1 MVTQNRIVSLVN
13 STIRPV
19 LFMIHLVCSPST
31 VSPIC
36 RQSHTSASQF
46 MPMALTLNARPSP
59 QLASHPMKT
68 GSTPAR
74 LNSGT
79 RSMSPCT
86 CTKAG
91 SASERHRHAR
101 RYVANDTRNASMAIT
116 TLATGALA
124 FSASMTFLSSS
135 NRVRSTSIYS
145 SFLRW
150 KGLVCAITSLSPRRK
165 EPNRPYESRSSEM
178 SVTVKRVDRKSS
190 QRFYEL
196 IVETAEVTV
205 RVPFNG
211 YELDDLEKQIDR
223 CFNEED

>member
-19 LFMIHLVCSPST
+19 LVMIHLVCSPST

-36 RQSHTSASQF
+36 RQSHISASQF

-74 LNSGT
+74 LNSGN

-101 RYVANDTRNASMAIT
+101 RYVANDTRNASTAIT
-116 TLATGALA
+116 TLAAGALA
-124 FSASMTFLSSS
+124 FSASMAFLSSS
-135 NRVRSTSIYS
+135 NHVRSASIYS
-145 SFLRW
+145 SFLRRVRRFVCVAASSLRRRG
-150 KGLVCAITSLSPRRK
+150 KGLSQQRK
-165 EPNRPYESRSSEM
+165 EAFHAVSE
-178 SVTVKRVDRKSS
+178 
-190 QRFYEL
+190 
-196 IVETAEVTV
+196 A
-205 RVPFNG
+205 
-211 YELDDLEKQIDR
+211 
-223 CFNEED
+223 

>member
-1 MVTQNRIVSLVN
+1 MSRLGSRGGVMVTQNRIVSLVN

-19 LFMIHLVCSPST
+19 LVMIHLVCSPST

-74 LNSGT
+74 LNSGN

-101 RYVANDTRNASMAIT
+101 RYVANDTRNASTAIT
-116 TLATGALA
+116 TLAAGALA
-124 FSASMTFLSSS
+124 FSASMAFLSSS
-135 NRVRSTSIYS
+135 NHVRSASIYS
-145 SFLRW
+145 SFLRCFRR
-150 KGLVCAITSLSPRRK
+150 LVCVAVSSLSRREK
-165 EPNRPYESRSSEM
+165 EPDRPSM
-178 SVTVKRVDRKSS
+178 NQGAVK
-190 QRFYEL
+190 
-196 IVETAEVTV
+196 
-205 RVPFNG
+205 
-211 YELDDLEKQIDR
+211 
-223 CFNEED
+223 

>member
-1 MVTQNRIVSLVN
+1 MSRLGSRGGVMVTQNRIVSLVN

-36 RQSHTSASQF
+36 RQSHTLASQF

-68 GSTPAR
+68 GSPPAR
-74 LNSGT
+74 LNSGN

-86 CTKAG
+86 CTKTG

-101 RYVANDTRNASMAIT
+101 RYVANDTRNASTAIT
-116 TLATGALA
+116 TLAAGALA
-124 FSASMTFLSSS
+124 FRASMAFLSSS
-135 NRVRSTSIYS
+135 NHVRSASIYS
-145 SFLRW
+145 SFLRCL

-165 EPNRPYESRSSEM
+165 EPNRPSM
-178 SVTVKRVDRKSS
+178 N
-190 QRFYEL
+190 QGA
-196 IVETAEVTV
+196 VE
-205 RVPFNG
+205 
-211 YELDDLEKQIDR
+211 
-223 CFNEED
+223 

>member
-1 MVTQNRIVSLVN
+1 MSRLESRGGVMVTQNRIVSLVN

-101 RYVANDTRNASMAIT
+101 RYVANDTRNASTAIT

-165 EPNRPYESRSSEM
+165 EPNRPSM
-178 SVTVKRVDRKSS
+178 NQGAVK
-190 QRFYEL
+190 
-196 IVETAEVTV
+196 
-205 RVPFNG
+205 
-211 YELDDLEKQIDR
+211 
-223 CFNEED
+223 